1 MLSQPFEVSL
11 VEELDPDVRV
21 SLAQLAQLPVLARDE
36 RLLHHGELD
45 VQILLRQIE
54 VGRERLAHPAVLVLL
69 EDEGSRLVEPRD
81 SVVVEHLGALELCL
95 TGEARWLGALICLE
109 IRDIEPHL
117 HCTVPT
123 RSDSETVY
131 HTGFM
136 ARISLVP
143 QKREFFDLFNQ
154 AAANAVAISQKLT
167 ELLDD
172 FPEHADERMRD
183 IKELEH
189 HGDRLTHE
197 LVDLINRTFVTPFD
211 RDDMYRLAG
220 VLDDICDHVDDS
232 AEKIALYGVREV
244 RPQARRQAE
253 VIQRAAGKLS
263 EAIARL
269 EGFKD
274 SKRQLIE
281 LRELED
287 EGDRI
292 SREAI
297 AELFSGGLDAIALIR
312 WKDIHEQLEEAVDAC
327 ENAADV
333 LEAILVK
340 NR

>member
-1 MLSQPFEVSL
+1 
-11 VEELDPDVRV
+11 
-21 SLAQLAQLPVLARDE
+21 
-36 RLLHHGELD
+36 
-45 VQILLRQIE
+45 
-54 VGRERLAHPAVLVLL
+54 
-69 EDEGSRLVEPRD
+69 
-81 SVVVEHLGALELCL
+81 
-95 TGEARWLGALICLE
+95 
-109 IRDIEPHL
+109 
-117 HCTVPT
+117 
-123 RSDSETVY
+123 
-131 HTGFM
+131 M

-154 AAANAVAISQKLT
+154 AAANAVVISQRLT
-167 ELLDD
+167 DLLTD
-172 FPEHADERMRD
+172 FPDRADERMRD

-189 HGDRLTHE
+189 QGDRLTHE

-232 AEKIALYGVREV
+232 AEKIVGYGVRDVNE
-244 RPQARRQAE
+244 PARRQAE
-253 VIQRAAGKLS
+253 VIQRAAGKLA

-292 SREAI
+292 ARAAI
-297 AELFSGGLDAIALIR
+297 ADLFSGGSDPISLIR